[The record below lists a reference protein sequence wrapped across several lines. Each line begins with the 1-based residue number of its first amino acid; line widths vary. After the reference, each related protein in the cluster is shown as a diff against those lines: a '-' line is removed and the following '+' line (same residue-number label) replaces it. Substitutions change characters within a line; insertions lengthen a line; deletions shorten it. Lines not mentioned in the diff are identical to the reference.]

1 MHHKEKSSCLIEETV
16 RFHRFVEINSDFQI
30 ELALSQLET
39 QIVGGSFNKDVE
51 IWLEVTVRRLNSN
64 YVRMIEKHALRS
76 REIVMPFLRHPPYY
90 IVLDTGTTKV
100 NLRGV

>member
-16 RFHRFVEINSDFQI
+16 RFHRFVEINFDFQI

-64 YVRMIEKHALRS
+64 YVRMIKKHALRS

>member
-16 RFHRFVEINSDFQI
+16 QFHRFVEINSDFQI

-51 IWLEVTVRRLNSN
+51 IWLEVTV
-64 YVRMIEKHALRS
+64 
-76 REIVMPFLRHPPYY
+76 
-90 IVLDTGTTKV
+90 
-100 NLRGV
+100 